1 MNIFISCPISKYFNS
16 DNQIDKDYVSFL
28 EKVYQICSEK
38 SSSVYLALKN
48 EDYNIKD
55 MDSDEVCTLKDYNAL
70 LNSDLIIAIPED
82 SQGVA
87 VELGWAS
94 ALNKRIIIA
103 YEDKYLYSALIKA
116 LSVVTD
122 VTLLHMKKIDNYST
136 VDESF
141 FDNLRKNMIR
151 G

>member
-1 MNIFISCPISKYFNS
+1 MACLRKKMNVFISCPISKYFS
-16 DNQIDKDYVSFL
+16 KDNQIDNDYVNFL

-38 SSSVYLALKN
+38 SNSVYLALKN

-55 MDSDEVCTLKDYNAL
+55 MASDEVCTLKDYNAL
-70 LNSDLIIAIPED
+70 LKSDLIVAVPED

-94 ALNKRIIIA
+94 ALNKRIVIA
-103 YEDKYLYSALIKA
+103 YEDKYFYSSLIKA

-122 VTLLHMKKIDNYST
+122 VTFLYMKK
-136 VDESF
+136 
-141 FDNLRKNMIR
+141 MIIIR
-151 G
+151 QLMKVFLTI